1 MQLPSQAL
9 IQGSAVRRCDQHT
22 AHRSFFATNR
32 LKFHHHGAR
41 EAAPAMLRPR
51 LDPVVDRETVH
62 HHDAADRRFVAR
74 WVERTH
80 TRYRT
85 LGHLKHIASG
95 KRGIA
100 RHRSRARHHVTGA
113 LYHPLRQLGRAEEH
127 TSELQSLMRI
137 SYAVF
142 CLKKKNTLQLKKKKD

>member
-80 TRYRT
+80 TRSRT
-85 LGHLKHIASG
+85 LGPIKHIASG
-95 KRGIA
+95 KR
-100 RHRSRARHHVTGA
+100 S
-113 LYHPLRQLGRAEEH
+113 EEH
-127 TSELQSLMRI
+127 TYELQSL
-137 SYAVF
+137 
-142 CLKKKNTLQLKKKKD
+142 

>member
-1 MQLPSQAL
+1 MLFRSNLWNDGRGVGRMQLPSQAL

-62 HHDAADRRFVAR
+62 HH
-74 WVERTH
+74 
-80 TRYRT
+80 
-85 LGHLKHIASG
+85 
-95 KRGIA
+95 
-100 RHRSRARHHVTGA
+100 RS
-113 LYHPLRQLGRAEEH
+113 EEH

-142 CLKKKNTLQLKKKKD
+142 CLQKKRTTHPLLPIYHLIYYTYSYHISVLLLSYMHLSLHLS